1 MPVPNLSNLVISEN
15 KQLNNMFDRI
25 ILQGSKSIKDDL
37 LSSHECKKLEQEM
50 LTINQIA
57 KNLVTSQDNQAP
69 VINLG
74 DIVKFQVIPH
84 LTQTFRCNVKGMG
97 TPIKLKIEYFGE
109 KAMDLDIFY
118 SFNSSQPN
126 RDNCEKLITSK
137 PRFVYITNGQK
148 MFNEQFAYLCFSS
161 IKGCM
166 LEIENMPY
174 TSTN

>member
-74 DIVKFQVIPH
+74 DKVKFQV
-84 LTQTFRCNVKGMG
+84 
-97 TPIKLKIEYFGE
+97 
-109 KAMDLDIFY
+109 
-118 SFNSSQPN
+118 
-126 RDNCEKLITSK
+126 
-137 PRFVYITNGQK
+137 
-148 MFNEQFAYLCFSS
+148 
-161 IKGCM
+161 
-166 LEIENMPY
+166 
-174 TSTN
+174 